1 MDIEQR
7 LAELE
12 ARIAKLEKEAADKAT
27 APKSVSIQPH
37 VRIDPS
43 ADLQKICREL
53 HHRIKE
59 SNRACTEY

>member
-1 MDIEQR
+1 MDLEQR

-12 ARIAKLEKEAADKAT
+12 QRVAELEKKAADKAT

-37 VRIDPS
+37 VRIAPS

-53 HHRIKE
+53 HHRI
-59 SNRACTEY
+59 YHF